1 MSREIW
7 FFLLLIAFG
16 ILAMMLLGYFKRKG
30 CFWLFVDER
39 GKYSLSRLQLFSWTV
54 VVAAGFFAMAIQ
66 RKTLDIEIPEN
77 LLILMGFS
85 LTAAVGSQA
94 IKSYKSSKPVRDA
107 KGKIVYEK
115 KENEDEKKEKPKT
128 VLKELTP
135 EEREEIK
142 RHFTDVF
149 SVEETGYDDMLDL
162 GKFQMF
168 WWTVTA
174 LGLYS
179 FMIWNALVTGQYCET
194 ISGKQVCSLPQI
206 PSTIVALMG
215 LSQGAYLANKI
226 PD

>member
-7 FFLLLIAFG
+7 LFLLLVALG
-16 ILAMMLLGYFKRKG
+16 ILAMVLVGYFKRRG
-30 CFWLFVDER
+30 CLWLFVDER
-39 GKYSLSRLQLFSWTV
+39 GKYSLSRMQLFSWTV

-66 RKTLDIEIPEN
+66 QKTLDIEIPEN

-107 KGKIVYEK
+107 KGEIVY
-115 KENEDEKKEKPKT
+115 EDEKKEKPKT

-135 EEREEIK
+135 EEREEVK

-168 WWTVTA
+168 WWTVIA
-174 LGLYS
+174 LGLYL
-179 FMIWNALVTGQYCET
+179 FMILSALATGQYCET
-194 ISGKQVCSLPQI
+194 ISGKQVCSLPEI
-206 PSTIVALMG
+206 SSTIVALMG
-215 LSQGAYLANKI
+215 LSQGAYLATKI